1 MGRPS
6 DYSEEL
12 AAEIAAR
19 LLESTTLKNVCEAE
33 DMPSLRTVM
42 RWSAL
47 HPEFQQMLDRARVDK
62 ADHVLEEAIEI
73 SNEPVSDNAQASR
86 QRTRVD
92 ARLKIA
98 AKLNPAKYAERL
110 ATGQAPELPQK
121 TETDPLELARGLA
134 FLLQKGAQVAMPE
147 SGEPLR
153 LTHAPKQPEPPPDP
167 EPQRPAVEVF
177 DAEEVLRKHRLEVE
191 EERRLFGSADEQ
203 GLDRRNRFTP
213 PFRVLNRRPS

>member
-1 MGRPS
+1 MARPS

-12 AAEIAAR
+12 GAEIAAR
-19 LLESTTLKNVCEAE
+19 LLEQTTLKKVCEAD
-33 DMPSLRTVM
+33 DMPCLRTVM
-42 RWSAL
+42 TWSGL
-47 HPEFQQMLDRARVDK
+47 HPEFQRMLDRARVDK

-121 TETDPLELARGLA
+121 IETDPLELARGLA

-147 SGEPLR
+147 SAEPLR
-153 LTHAPKQPEPPPDP
+153 LTHAPEPPK
-167 EPQRPAVEVF
+167 PAVEVF
-177 DAEEVLRKHRLEVE
+177 DAEEVLRKHREEVA
-191 EERRLFGSADEQ
+191 EERLLYGSAAEQ
-203 GLDRRNRFTP
+203 GLSQRSQFNP